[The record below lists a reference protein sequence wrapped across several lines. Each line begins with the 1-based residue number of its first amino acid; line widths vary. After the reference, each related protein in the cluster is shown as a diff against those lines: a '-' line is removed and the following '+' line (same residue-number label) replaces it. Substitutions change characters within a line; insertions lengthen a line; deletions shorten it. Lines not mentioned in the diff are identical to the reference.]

1 MIKLVDAYK
10 TYDNGTKALN
20 GVNLEIA
27 DGEFAFIVGPS
38 GSGKST
44 MMKLLIGEIRPT
56 SGKVYV
62 NDFDLTTIKNRQLPY
77 MRRTVGVV
85 FQDFRLID
93 KKTVFENVAF
103 VMRAVGTPPRII
115 KKRVPYVLDLVG
127 VLHKARRHPD
137 ELSGGE
143 QQMLAVGRA
152 LMSRPK
158 VMMMDVPSLGLAPL
172 VVREIF
178 RIIEEVNKKG
188 VTILLI
194 EQNANMALKTADMGY
209 VMETGRVT
217 MSGPGQEL
225 LANESVKAAYL
236 GT

>member
-127 VLHKARRHPD
+127 VLHKARRQKRGRKD
-137 ELSGGE
+137 RMGK
-143 QQMLAVGRA
+143 AVPGNHRHTERISVGTPVDRHFP
-152 LMSRPK
+152 LGDSREN
-158 VMMMDVPSLGLAPL
+158 L
-172 VVREIF
+172 
-178 RIIEEVNKKG
+178 
-188 VTILLI
+188 
-194 EQNANMALKTADMGY
+194 
-209 VMETGRVT
+209 
-217 MSGPGQEL
+217 
-225 LANESVKAAYL
+225 
-236 GT
+236 

>member
-93 KKTVFENVAF
+93 K
-103 VMRAVGTPPRII
+103 MW
-115 KKRVPYVLDLVG
+115 
-127 VLHKARRHPD
+127 
-137 ELSGGE
+137 
-143 QQMLAVGRA
+143 
-152 LMSRPK
+152 
-158 VMMMDVPSLGLAPL
+158 
-172 VVREIF
+172 
-178 RIIEEVNKKG
+178 
-188 VTILLI
+188 LL
-194 EQNANMALKTADMGY
+194 
-209 VMETGRVT
+209 
-217 MSGPGQEL
+217 
-225 LANESVKAAYL
+225 
-236 GT
+236 